1 MSSCSPTASRAKGVA
16 ARKALEPVSE
26 RSARAKSAARS
37 PASSRCRTQPKNA
50 NPRTPAQER
59 QPKDANPRT
68 PTQGRQSKDANPRT
82 PTQGRQSKDA
92 NPRTPA
98 QGRQSKDASPRPP
111 IQGRQPKAASQRT
124 PAQGRRIK
132 SAKPRTPRITR
143 LFAFLKR
150 RAHGRILRN
159 PSWTASEGRRCRR
172 VRPRDF
178 LEALGAGRNDKQTL
192 PGSMACACQLPSP
205 GRVWFGLSLL
215 RRLEH
220 LWRQS
225 LCPAGAGP
233 RHLPRQG
240 QFLAVLVPTP
250 LFFLAQSS
258 P

>member
-1 MSSCSPTASRAKGVA
+1 MQDTAQSH
-16 ARKALEPVSE
+16 P
-26 RSARAKSAARS
+26 
-37 PASSRCRTQPKNA
+37 PA
-50 NPRTPAQER
+50 NPRTPAQGR

-68 PTQGRQSKDANPRT
+68 PTQGRQPKAANPR
-82 PTQGRQSKDA
+82 P
-92 NPRTPA
+92 PA
-98 QGRQSKDASPRPP
+98 
-111 IQGRQPKAASQRT
+111 QGRQPKAANPRPPTQGRQPKNASQRT
-124 PAQGRRIK
+124 PAQGRQIK

-150 RAHGRILRN
+150 TAHGRILRN
-159 PSWTASEGRRCRR
+159 PSWTASAGRRCRR
-172 VRPRDF
+172 VRPRGF
-178 LEALGAGRNDKQTL
+178 LEALGFGRNDKQTL

-240 QFLAVLVPTP
+240 QFLAVLVATP